1 VATIH
6 YSLTTNLIISL
17 VKYDKFN
24 CKGILEILPKKKYY
38 YHSYHHNYSYKKR
51 KLKKIKIIIGGL
63 FILLL
68 LAGTFYFKI
77 LPLFPVKQNSNTLPT
92 SEEIMKS
99 AAVEVEKVPE
109 VVEEEIPLQEET
121 DKEREEEGKEEEEVI
136 TIQGNLQAG
145 DTLYESLI
153 KKGISAAEILSLQE
167 KVKPVVDFNYLPV
180 GSEYSLKYNP
190 EGKITEFIY
199 KPNPID
205 IYCID
210 IPNSDLE
217 DLKVTKEE
225 VYTEVVQFEGKI
237 EYSLYESMIECAD
250 SPQLALQLAEIF
262 AWQIDFLTECR
273 EGDTFNILAEKQYRG
288 DFYRWGKILAAEYEG
303 ELLSKHTAVLFEDP
317 SGHIDY
323 YTEEGKSLRKA
334 FLRAPLNYK
343 YISSYFSK
351 NRLHPILRIGRPHLA
366 IDYAAPTGTPV
377 STIGDGTAIYA
388 GWDSGY
394 GNYIKI
400 RHPNNYVTAY
410 GHLSRFAKGLKN
422 GQKVKQ
428 GEIIGYVGSTGL
440 STGPHLDFSI
450 SKNGEKVDFLK
461 LKLPAAFSVDPQ
473 YSTQF
478 KETKNRLLNDLENSR
493 ELDLKIGLDK
503 QQSINLEGE

>member
-1 VATIH
+1 MGTI
-6 YSLTTNLIISL
+6 
-17 VKYDKFN
+17 
-24 CKGILEILPKKKYY
+24 C
-38 YHSYHHNYSYKKR
+38 
-51 KLKKIKIIIGGL
+51 
-63 FILLL
+63 
-68 LAGTFYFKI
+68 FKI
-77 LPLFPVKQNSNTLPT
+77 LPLFPIKQADESLPV
-92 SEEIMKS
+92 SEEILKS
-99 AAVEVEKVPE
+99 AAEEVEKSSE
-109 VVEEEIPLQEET
+109 ILEEEMSLQEEIQ
-121 DKEREEEGKEEEEVI
+121 KEEKEEEEI
-136 TIQGNLQAG
+136 TTINGNIQAG
-145 DTLYESLI
+145 DTIYESLI
-153 KKGISAAEILSLQE
+153 REGISAAEILSLQE
-167 KVKPVVDFNYLPV
+167 KVKSVVDFSYLPI

-190 EGKITEFIY
+190 EGKVTEFIY

-210 IPNSDLE
+210 VPISELE

-225 VYTEVVQFEGKI
+225 VCTEVVRLEGKI
-237 EYSLYESMIECAD
+237 KYSLYESMLECAD

-273 EGDTFNILAEKQYRG
+273 EGDTFKILVEKQYKG

-303 ELLSKHTAVLFEDP
+303 ELLSKHTAILFEDP
-317 SGHIDY
+317 AGHIDY
-323 YTEEGKSLRKA
+323 YTEEGESLKKA

-351 NRLHPILRIGRPHLA
+351 NRLHPILRIWRPHLA

-377 STIGDGTAIYA
+377 STIGDGTVIYV
-388 GWDSGY
+388 GWDNNGY

-450 SKNGEKVDFLK
+450 SENGEKVDFLK

-473 YSTQF
+473 YSAQF
-478 KETKNRLLNDLENSR
+478 NEAKNKLLSDLKNSG
-493 ELDLKIGLDK
+493 ELDLNIGLDY
-503 QQSINLEGE
+503 Q

>member
-1 VATIH
+1 
-6 YSLTTNLIISL
+6 
-17 VKYDKFN
+17 
-24 CKGILEILPKKKYY
+24 LPNKKYY
-38 YHSYHHNYSYKKR
+38 HHSYYHTYSHKKR
-51 KLKKIKIIIGGL
+51 RAKKIKIIISGL

-68 LAGTFYFKI
+68 FTGTIYFKI
-77 LPLFPVKQNSNTLPT
+77 LPFFSKKQNSHTLPV
-92 SEEIMKS
+92 SEEILKS
-99 AAVEVEKVPE
+99 AEDEAARVPE
-109 VVEEEIPLQEET
+109 IVAEEISLREEI
-121 DKEREEEGKEEEEVI
+121 DKEREEEEKKEEEII
-136 TIQGNLQAG
+136 TINVNLQAG

-153 KKGISAAEILSLQE
+153 KEGVSAAEILSLQE

-190 EGKITEFIY
+190 EGKITEFVY

-210 IPNSDLE
+210 ISNSDLE

-225 VYTEVVQFEGKI
+225 VSTEVVQLEGKI
-237 EYSLYESMIECAD
+237 KYSLYDSMLECAD

-288 DFYRWGKILAAEYEG
+288 DFYRWVKILAAEYEG
-303 ELLSKHTAVLFEDP
+303 ELLSRHTAILFEDP

-323 YTEEGKSLRKA
+323 YTEEGESLRKA

-343 YISSYFSK
+343 YISSYFSN
-351 NRLHPILRIGRPHLA
+351 NRLHPILRIWRPHLA
-366 IDYAAPTGTPV
+366 IDYAAPSGTPV
-377 STIGDGTAIYA
+377 STIGDGTVIYA

-400 RHPNNYVTAY
+400 RHPSGYITAY
-410 GHLSRFAKGLKN
+410 GHLSRFAQGLKN

-440 STGPHLDFSI
+440 STGPHLDFSM
-450 SKNGEKVDFLK
+450 SKNGKKVDFLK
-461 LKLPAAFSVDPQ
+461 LELPAASSVNPQ
-473 YSTQF
+473 YKSQF
-478 KETKNRLLNDLENSR
+478 DEAKNELLSA
-493 ELDLKIGLDK
+493 
-503 QQSINLEGE
+503 LEGRNPQEE

>member
-1 VATIH
+1 M
-6 YSLTTNLIISL
+6 
-17 VKYDKFN
+17 
-24 CKGILEILPKKKYY
+24 
-38 YHSYHHNYSYKKR
+38 
-51 KLKKIKIIIGGL
+51 IIGGL

-68 LAGTFYFKI
+68 AVGTIYFKI
-77 LPLFPVKQNSNTLPT
+77 LPLFPVKQVSESLPA
-92 SEEIMKS
+92 SEEILES
-99 AAVEVEKVPE
+99 
-109 VVEEEIPLQEET
+109 VVVVDEETSSEILEEEISLQ
-121 DKEREEEGKEEEEVI
+121 KEIEEEKEEEEEVI
-136 TIQGNLQAG
+136 TIDGSLQAG

-153 KKGISAAEILSLQE
+153 REGISAAEILSLQE
-167 KVKPVVDFNYLPV
+167 KIKSVVDFNYLPV

-190 EGKITEFIY
+190 EGKVTEFIY

-210 IPNSDLE
+210 VPTSDLE

-225 VYTEVVQFEGKI
+225 VCTEVVRLEGKI
-237 EYSLYESMIECAD
+237 EYSLYESMMECAD

-273 EGDTFNILAEKQYRG
+273 EGDTFNILVEKQYVG
-288 DFYRWGKILAAEYEG
+288 DFYRWGKVLAARYEG
-303 ELLSKHTAVLFEDP
+303 EFLSEHTAILFEDP
-317 SGHIDY
+317 AGHIDY

-351 NRLHPILRIGRPHLA
+351 NRLHPILRIWRPHLA

-377 STIGDGTAIYA
+377 STIGDGTIIYV
-388 GWDSGY
+388 GWENGY

-450 SKNGEKVDFLK
+450 SKNGERVDFLK

-473 YSTQF
+473 YIAQF
-478 KETKNRLLNDLENSR
+478 NEAKNKLLDDLKNSG
-493 ELDLKIGLDK
+493 ELDLNIGLDN
-503 QQSINLEGE
+503 Q

>member
-1 VATIH
+1 MF
-6 YSLTTNLIISL
+6 
-17 VKYDKFN
+17 KYDKFY
-24 CKGILEILPKKKYY
+24 CKGILEILPNKKYY
-38 YHSYHHNYSYKKR
+38 YHSYYHTYSHKKR
-51 KLKKIKIIIGGL
+51 RAKKIKIIISGL
-63 FILLL
+63 FVLLL
-68 LAGTFYFKI
+68 FTGTIYFKI
-77 LPLFPVKQNSNTLPT
+77 FPLFSSKQNSDSLPA
-92 SEEIMKS
+92 SEEILKPV
-99 AAVEVEKVPE
+99 AEEAEKVPE
-109 VVEEEIPLQEET
+109 IVSEEISLREEI
-121 DKEREEEGKEEEEVI
+121 DKEREEEKEVI
-136 TIQGNLQAG
+136 TIKGNLQAG

-153 KKGISAAEILSLQE
+153 KEGVSAAEILSLQE
-167 KVKPVVDFNYLPV
+167 KVKPVVDFNYLPA

-190 EGKITEFIY
+190 EGKIIEFIY

-225 VYTEVVQFEGKI
+225 VSTEVVRFEGKI
-237 EYSLYESMIECAD
+237 KYSLYESMLECAN

-273 EGDTFNILAEKQYRG
+273 EGDTFNILTEKQYRG

-303 ELLSKHTAVLFEDP
+303 ELLSRHTAILFEDP
-317 SGHIDY
+317 SGYIDY

-343 YISSYFSK
+343 YISSYFSN
-351 NRLHPILRIGRPHLA
+351 NRLHPILRIWRPHLA
-366 IDYAAPTGTPV
+366 IDYAAPSGTPV
-377 STIGDGTAIYA
+377 STIGDGTVIYA
-388 GWDSGY
+388 GWDNGY

-440 STGPHLDFSI
+440 ATGPHLDFSI
-450 SKNGEKVDFLK
+450 SKNGEKADFLK

-473 YSTQF
+473 YSAQF
-478 KETKNRLLNDLENSR
+478 NEAKNKLLDDLENSG
-493 ELDLKIGLDK
+493 ELDLNLGLDN
-503 QQSINLEGE
+503 QQSMNLEGK